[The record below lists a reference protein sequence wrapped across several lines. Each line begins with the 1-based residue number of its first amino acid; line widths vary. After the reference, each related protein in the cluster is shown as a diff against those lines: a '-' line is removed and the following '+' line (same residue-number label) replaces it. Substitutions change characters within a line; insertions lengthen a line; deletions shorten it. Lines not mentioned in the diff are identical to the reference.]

1 MDREPREPDMGDDE
15 QEDEVR
21 AYERYIEDPPSDL
34 RIRNREGDDDGRLG
48 IAEELRLEPD
58 RRDRAAAA
66 DDDRPAE
73 AAAIHIENEPDS

>member
-1 MDREPREPDMGDDE
+1 MGDDD

-21 AYERYIEDPPSDL
+21 AYERYIEDPPADL

-48 IAEELRLEPD
+48 IAEELQLEPD
-58 RRDRAAAA
+58 RRDQVD

-73 AAAIHIENEPDS
+73 DAAIHIEDEPDS